1 METTTRAPFRY
12 PHQEAILRQLA
23 AANNMPYEDVL
34 DAPYGTD
41 GFYIRKQAI
50 GLASGEF
57 VAKDGRV
64 VCATCGGNCGQ
75 CGVTDTIGNV
85 PFNFDTIVE
94 SLKAGRPALRVVG
107 GRDIPLS
114 EFGPEP
120 GPEIIDESHYI
131 KRRGIDWF
139 MVFAVVY
146 SAFYWGVTVILP
158 LVLVVMSL
166 AACSTVPERTRPPE
180 CITCVGPYD
189 IGLTSHRE
197 ALK

>member
-23 AANNMPYEDVL
+23 AANNMPYEEVV

-85 PFNFDTIVE
+85 PFDFDTIVD

-107 GRDIPLS
+107 GS
-114 EFGPEP
+114 EFT
-120 GPEIIDESHYI
+120 PEIVDESHHV
-131 KRRGIDWF
+131 KRRGIDWL
-139 MVFAVVY
+139 MVFAVIY
-146 SAFYWGVTVILP
+146 SAFYWGVSLILP
-158 LVLVVMSL
+158 LVLIIMSL
-166 AACSTVPERTRPPE
+166 TGCTTAPERTRPPE
-180 CITCVGPYD
+180 CIACVGPYD